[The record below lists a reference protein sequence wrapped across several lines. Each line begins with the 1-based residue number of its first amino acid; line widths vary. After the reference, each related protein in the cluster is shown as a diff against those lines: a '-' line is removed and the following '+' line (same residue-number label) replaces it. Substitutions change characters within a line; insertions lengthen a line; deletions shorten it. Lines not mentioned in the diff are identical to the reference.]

1 MLDAQQETYVEKIS
15 FILLNQLIA
24 QCNASYN
31 GLAHLKSQ
39 IRRFVNSQ
47 EKIKLLL
54 PAFPCKTN
62 NLDKVLSHT
71 PDPVNMSF

>member
-54 PAFPCKTN
+54 PAFPVKQIT
-62 NLDKVLSHT
+62 
-71 PDPVNMSF
+71 

>member
-31 GLAHLKSQ
+31 WACSLKKS
-39 IRRFVNSQ
+39 NS
-47 EKIKLLL
+47 
-54 PAFPCKTN
+54 
-62 NLDKVLSHT
+62 
-71 PDPVNMSF
+71 

>member
-47 EKIKLLL
+47 AE
-54 PAFPCKTN
+54 N
-62 NLDKVLSHT
+62 
-71 PDPVNMSF
+71 